1 MGAEGKKDREMLK
14 DNIYKEDSM
23 QDVLKFCL
31 EKINS
36 HREVIIFGAG
46 LGGEKTQEF
55 MKVHGA
61 EGRIKC
67 YLDNNPRK
75 WGTLFSHVPVHK
87 PDDILKQYKGEL
99 LMIACGEGDAIK
111 EQLKAYGIPE
121 ENIIIPDIGVMNF
134 EQNDYQFIWKYM
146 DMLELVYQMLGDEK
160 SRRVFT
166 NLLNYRIS
174 HDTDLLEEIYDAGE
188 EQYFDSELIDRRK
201 KSSFLDCGSY
211 IGDTLEAYLEIFKG
225 GVQKNMVCGG
235 RERELQLVR
244 EKDKRI
250 TFGKCSQCE
259 QGNLELQGNTV
270 F

>member
-1 MGAEGKKDREMLK
+1 MLK

-36 HREVIIFGAG
+36 HKEAIIFGAG

-55 MKVHGA
+55 MKLHGA
-61 EGRIKC
+61 EGRIRC

-75 WGTLFSHVPVHK
+75 WGKLFFQVPVHK
-87 PDDILKQYKGEL
+87 PDVILKQYNGEL
-99 LMIACGEGDAIK
+99 VIIACGEGDAIK
-111 EQLKAYGIPE
+111 GQLKTYGIPE
-121 ENIIIPDIGVMNF
+121 ENIIIPDIGVMSL
-134 EQNDYQFIWKYM
+134 EENDYRFIWDNMY
-146 DMLELVYQMLGDEK
+146 MLEMVYQMLGDEK
-160 SRRVFT
+160 SRKVFT

-174 HDTDLLEEIYDAGE
+174 HDTDLLGEIYDAGE
-188 EQYFDSELIDRRK
+188 EQYFDSELIDKRK
-201 KSSFLDCGSY
+201 KISFLDCGSY

-244 EKDKRI
+244 EKDKGI

-259 QGNLELQGNTV
+259 QGNLELQRNPV